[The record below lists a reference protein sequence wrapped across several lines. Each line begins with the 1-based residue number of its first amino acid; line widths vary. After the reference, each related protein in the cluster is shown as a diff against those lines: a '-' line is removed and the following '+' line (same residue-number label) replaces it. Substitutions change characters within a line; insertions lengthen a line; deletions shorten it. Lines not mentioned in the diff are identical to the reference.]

1 MELDEMKLLEE
12 REVRLAKNNEIEA
25 KFRAEIKQKTSLKLV
40 NCVAT
45 ATDGNQGGQG
55 SSTDLVRFLQENEID
70 SVKEL
75 QEKLTELSKLKREI
89 NIFRNLQQKRERIA
103 AASSSES
110 NEEPKP
116 DSSIVKSLRSKVKDL
131 EQDKERL
138 EEENQSLKAIS
149 SGKKMLGRI
158 EGGNL
163 SQSKENEEFQR
174 QDGGRTRRKFSGSKK
189 SIEARMPGEYYLE
202 KEKARENVHNET
214 MNGILPEYGG
224 EEQKFFAKPHYQSSW
239 NMGRSSEM
247 AMFAMMQQMR
257 TEDRLPER
265 TSNSAKNQ
273 KKQEARKVF
282 EEKEKMESKLKF
294 KDAQIQGLFATSTL
308 HRRMKEDPE
317 TSKPREGGS

>member
-25 KFRAEIKQKTSLKLV
+25 KFRAEIKQKTSLSEHSITKLGNIV
-40 NCVAT
+40 FELIVEKEELIDDREELIAKYIKFIENLQKEAEKSQNDAENLQSSSTASPPT

-265 TSNSAKNQ
+265 SC
-273 KKQEARKVF
+273 
-282 EEKEKMESKLKF
+282 
-294 KDAQIQGLFATSTL
+294 
-308 HRRMKEDPE
+308 
-317 TSKPREGGS
+317 

>member
-1 MELDEMKLLEE
+1 MKLLEE

-55 SSTDLVRFLQENEID
+55 SSTDL
-70 SVKEL
+70 
-75 QEKLTELSKLKREI
+75 
-89 NIFRNLQQKRERIA
+89 QKRERIA

-265 TSNSAKNQ
+265 SC
-273 KKQEARKVF
+273 
-282 EEKEKMESKLKF
+282 
-294 KDAQIQGLFATSTL
+294 
-308 HRRMKEDPE
+308 
-317 TSKPREGGS
+317 